1 MNTRLSKAVAAAFTS
16 ATLLLPAFALAQT
29 TGTTGGAAGG
39 TSSAAPAGSGATTSS
54 TAGRSADRGGDK
66 NTLHRAD
73 RRFIEEAAESD
84 LAEITTSRLAQQKAA
99 SDSVKKFAQH
109 MLDDHMKTSDRLKTL
124 AQSKGVQ
131 LPTEPEGAQKRVVS
145 KLEKESAGAEFDRE
159 YINGQVSSHRKT
171 VRLFER
177 QAKDGR
183 DPELKA
189 FASETLP
196 NLREHLKMVQDLQ
209 AGLSGKGSGRGGDR
223 SAAGAGAGMGAGAG
237 SMGTS
242 GGMAGS
248 TGSAGSTGGAGSPAG
263 GAGSAGG
270 ASTTGR

>member
-1 MNTRLSKAVAAAFTS
+1 MNTSLSRAVAAAFTS

-39 TSSAAPAGSGATTSS
+39 TSSAAPAAGGATTSS
-54 TAGRSADRGGDK
+54 SAGKATDRGDK

-109 MLDDHMKTSDRLKTL
+109 MLDDHTKTSERLKTL

-131 LPTEPEGAQKRVVS
+131 LPTAPEGAQKRVVS

-159 YINGQVSSHRKT
+159 YINGQVSAHRKT

-209 AGLSGKGSGRGGDR
+209 AGLSGKGAGRGGDR
-223 SAAGAGAGMGAGAG
+223 SAAGTGAG
-237 SMGTS
+237 STGTS